1 MGIGDW
7 GLGIGSQNEIVDQ
20 TIEKN
25 TNKDSFECKIII

>member
-1 MGIGDW
+1 MGLNQSIE
-7 GLGIGSQNEIVDQ
+7 SHNEIVDQ

>member
-1 MGIGDW
+1 MGLNQSIE
-7 GLGIGSQNEIVDQ
+7 SQNEIVDQ